1 MVGPGWKFF
10 VWQLIS
16 VFAFKNFYC
25 TFDTQL
31 AENENTF
38 YMFSLGFSYY
48 SKDWW
53 QFCNFLHK
61 LTGGI
66 LVIKHTTF
74 LLFSDMFNGHETPFT
89 PNPCSP
95 ASPLHRSASFPTPLY
110 LQQPYR
116 HVSTRSISPLLCR
129 SLFQFTLI
137 HCRETPLY
145 DPPPRLSAP
154 SRGSLPPRQ
163 PPFRTLLSPPRRRTQ
178 RLVRGRPH
186 GGVGWLVLRR
196 PAGSSSRLPWVALN
210 GGSSWLS
217 QGGSHR
223 FETFL
228 VLWLSWL
235 SWVETL
241 SMVWIFMEGMK
252 CWQL

>member
-66 LVIKHTTF
+66 LVNKHTT
-74 LLFSDMFNGHETPFT
+74 LLMKSDMLNGHQPHLLQTHLPW
-89 PNPCSP
+89 NPSSHKYTTLLMKSDMLNGHQP
-95 ASPLHRSASFPTPLY
+95 HLLQFHLLHRILSAS
-110 LQQPYR
+110 
-116 HVSTRSISPLLCR
+116 SS
-129 SLFQFTLI
+129 FTLG
-137 HCRETPLY
+137 
-145 DPPPRLSAP
+145 A
-154 SRGSLPPRQ
+154 
-163 PPFRTLLSPPRRRTQ
+163 
-178 RLVRGRPH
+178 
-186 GGVGWLVLRR
+186 
-196 PAGSSSRLPWVALN
+196 
-210 GGSSWLS
+210 
-217 QGGSHR
+217 
-223 FETFL
+223 
-228 VLWLSWL
+228 
-235 SWVETL
+235 
-241 SMVWIFMEGMK
+241 
-252 CWQL
+252 